1 MAVHVLNTPPPLIQ
15 VGISVGHSYLS
26 RGLGG
31 PPLMKTALIDT
42 GSSMTAIDLTIT
54 AALRPL
60 RLGTVELTRPGG
72 TMIRAPSYDI
82 RLAFEP
88 DPQHARWWQYGRW
101 FDLEA
106 IETTPASAGVDVLI
120 GQDLLQKVVISWDG
134 PRWRLLLMY

>member
-1 MAVHVLNTPPPLIQ
+1 
-15 VGISVGHSYLS
+15 
-26 RGLGG
+26 
-31 PPLMKTALIDT
+31 MKTALIDT
-42 GSSMTAIDLTIT
+42 GSSMTVIDPTIT
-54 AALRPL
+54 AALR
-60 RLGTVELTRPGG
+60 RSDWGQWSSTRPGG
-72 TMIRAPSYDI
+72 TMILAQSYDI

-120 GQDLLQKVVISWDG
+120 GQDLLQKVVMSWDG